1 MAKVTFVPGS
11 GTLAA
16 YLSGEIDHHAA
27 QTLRREI
34 DAQVRQLMDGNDRV
48 SLNDA
53 LVLCCLNYANAYKKS
68 EESAD
73 NMRTQLTDY
82 LEDATLARIEL
93 DETKRENERL
103 KRRLEMLGGSE
114 DGQTK
119 L

>member
-1 MAKVTFVPGS
+1 MVNKVKIEIAGS
-11 GTLAA
+11 RYVIATPEEEEKVLA
-16 YLSGEIDHHAA
+16 LG
-27 QTLRREI
+27 REI
-34 DAQVRQLMDGNDRV
+34 DSQVRQLMDGNDRV

-53 LVLCCLNYANAYKKS
+53 LVLCCLNYASAYKKS
-68 EESAD
+68 EESAG

-93 DETKRENERL
+93 DETKRENDRL